1 MDKYESKLRIEE
13 IEKLKKKKQYKE
25 AARLADTIEWYRIKN
40 AVTLYKVADLYK
52 ICRNYVKCRE
62 LLELAYERSPYA
74 KNVVFALC
82 DVCLE
87 FGDFEA
93 ATEHYKEY
101 KALAPDDAGVYVL
114 KYKMLKA
121 LEAGIDEQI
130 EVLESLKRKNRSEEW
145 EYELATLYH
154 RAGLAEK
161 CVEECDEIV
170 TWYGE
175 GSFVYKAMEL
185 KMLHQPLDPEQQAI
199 YDGRLEK
206 KKRAEERRTGQIPSA
221 EGGKKRH
228 TGRIRMEEYPEKKKR
243 RRPEQPERPVRPER
257 EEVSQEEGNDEFHV
271 KTINMGQFNTI
282 DLQAELANN
291 IQDYI
296 GGEPSMIDRSGLS
309 KNSGLEEVFSGEDA
323 GVSGI
328 LPTEEPSFGA
338 SFQVKEDTTDSLLKI
353 VAAAEEEERRSQ
365 ALPKVSEDISEGSN
379 ADEIEFVEENR
390 KEVFHNT
397 IPADSQEVFFEDATG
412 DLRFAIERPKKQE
425 SDDSRL
431 EQFKE
436 NYSKQREGKE
446 LPEGY
451 GRLDDGEPDY
461 SETLPVAGGIVDEK
475 VLEDGT
481 VELIKHFEENVE
493 PEVVRVGQDRKRPRG
508 ADGRSTGPMRVR
520 KPVQEEIPAE
530 DVKILERSELD
541 PDYVDMLP
549 ASGDKQISG
558 QLNIQDILAGWE
570 ETKKQKEREFQEN
583 LRKKTMENTGNMFA
597 DFEKEANSGL
607 LATLENPALINSVT
621 DQSTSE
627 DFFKGLSVE
636 DVKNGKQVTYPEKL
650 TTGEIKIS
658 KVIEAPAEEEEE
670 EEGTFEFAP
679 LDYDPADYRIAKA
692 SDKKEEKN
700 ETEEAS
706 ESDADDSAEEETK
719 TETAENK
726 DENAENQTAEEKS
739 ESEEEENK
747 DEVIETGL
755 KAEVED
761 ADDESDVKENITE
774 EDPDEAMIQKLLE
787 EDEKEARERYYGSV
801 TQKISGN
808 IWDEVD
814 NVPVKE
820 TYAEPEPDEVGATKL
835 MPSRSLVEE
844 IAVDNEET
852 VSETAET
859 TTEETVAEV
868 LAKAEEEVSEA
879 EETAFVDDEEEE
891 KEVRPAKKK
900 HAPADRPSGKDAKKD
915 GKKKKSSN
923 APLVP
928 HNTPSTEGFNM
939 QPLTDEEAEE
949 KDSEENAVAG
959 IERDLTKEEKKYF
972 GPFLYSKRMKQQI
985 LDAIETMTLAAY
997 TGNLIITS
1005 DSGESSADLATLFYQ
1020 YLKASD
1026 SNFTGKAA
1034 KIGAEKLNKKDMN
1047 EIFEKLSNGALIV
1060 SHAGKMTNS
1069 TINGI
1074 LQNLNQEARGVE
1086 VILHDTKNEI
1096 RRLLERAP
1104 VLESFFNCR
1113 VDIIAMSPEMLAEY
1127 GKKYALDLGYSI
1139 DNMAM
1144 LAFSG
1149 RISELQIGTHLVSV
1163 DEVKEIVQ
1171 AAIEHADKPSADK
1184 AIRTMTGKRYDE
1196 EHRVILREKDFEFRR
1211 N

>member
-40 AVTLYKVADLYK
+40 TVTLYRVADLYK
-52 ICRNYVKCRE
+52 IVRNYAKCRE

-93 ATEHYKEY
+93 ATEHYKEF
-101 KALAPDDAGVYVL
+101 KALAPDDAGVWIL

-130 EVLESLKRKNRSEEW
+130 EILETLKRKNRSEEW

-161 CVEECDEIV
+161 CVEECNEIV
-170 TWYGE
+170 TWYGD
-175 GSFVYKAMEL
+175 GPYVYKAMEL
-185 KMLHQPLDPEQQAI
+185 KMLHEPLDAEQQAI
-199 YDGRLEK
+199 YDGRIEK
-206 KKRAEERRTGQIPSA
+206 KRRAEERRTGQIPNP
-221 EGGKKRH
+221 EKGKKRH
-228 TGRIRMEEYPEKKKR
+228 YDSDGQEEYSER
-243 RRPEQPERPVRPER
+243 RSRRERPER
-257 EEVSQEEGNDEFHV
+257 ENLPDRAESPEQAQDETEEDFHV
-271 KTINMGQFNTI
+271 KTINMGKFNTI

-296 GGEPSMIDRSGLS
+296 GGEPSMIDRSGLDS
-309 KNSGLEEVFSGEDA
+309 AKASGNAVTSDSGA
-323 GVSGI
+323 V
-328 LPTEEPSFGA
+328 PAQTRMFGPEL
-338 SFQVKEDTTDSLLKI
+338 SVREDTTDSLLQI
-353 VAAAEEEERRSQ
+353 VAEAEREKAEQ
-365 ALPKVSEDISEGSN
+365 EDAVGNGTDAITP

-436 NYSKQREGKE
+436 NYSRQRQGKE

-451 GRLDDGEPDY
+451 GRLDGEEMGHM
-461 SETLPVAGGIVDEK
+461 ETVPIAGGIVEEK

-493 PEVVRVGQDRKRPRG
+493 PEVVKVGQDKKRHRN
-508 ADGRSTGPMRVR
+508 AEGRVTGPMPSV
-520 KPVQEEIPAE
+520 KPAQTDFPEEE
-530 DVKILERSELD
+530 KELMLRNELD

-549 ASGDKQISG
+549 SSGEKQISG

-583 LRKKTMENTGNMFA
+583 LRKKTMEHTGNMFA

-636 DVKNGKQVTYPEKL
+636 DVKNGKQVTYPEKRNEEL
-650 TTGEIKIS
+650 KIG
-658 KVIEAPAEEEEE
+658 KVIEAPTEPDNR
-670 EEGTFEFAP
+670 FEYES
-679 LDYDPADYRIAKA
+679 LDYENADPLKT
-692 SDKKEEKN
+692 DKKDTSEDAQTEPEDISENLSDGLVKDTKEAGEVEAGEVKE
-700 ETEEAS
+700 ETENA
-706 ESDADDSAEEETK
+706 AETK
-719 TETAENK
+719 A
-726 DENAENQTAEEKS
+726 
-739 ESEEEENK
+739 
-747 DEVIETGL
+747 DEV
-755 KAEVED
+755 AEAV
-761 ADDESDVKENITE
+761 SGTE
-774 EDPDEAMIQKLLE
+774 PAAEAEQDPDEAMIQQLLE
-787 EDEKEARERYYGSV
+787 EDEKEAKERYYGSV

-820 TYAEPEPDEVGATKL
+820 TYSDPEPDEVGATKF
-835 MPSRSLVEE
+835 MPSRNFVESNVTDEPAETENVEE
-844 IAVDNEET
+844 TENAEETVNEET
-852 VSETAET
+852 LESTEPVE
-859 TTEETVAEV
+859 TEETGEEQKKAAREHKKKEDSARAAKKKKSPANGTV
-868 LAKAEEEVSEA
+868 LPKNPPSTQGFEMLPL
-879 EETAFVDDEEEE
+879 EEE
-891 KEVRPAKKK
+891 KE
-900 HAPADRPSGKDAKKD
+900 
-915 GKKKKSSN
+915 
-923 APLVP
+923 
-928 HNTPSTEGFNM
+928 T
-939 QPLTDEEAEE
+939 AE
-949 KDSEENAVAG
+949 EENADTDQNMTGG

-997 TGNLIITS
+997 TGNLIITA
-1005 DSGESSADLATLFYQ
+1005 DSGESSAKLATLFYQ

-1047 EIFEKLSNGALIV
+1047 EIFEKLSNGSLIV

-1171 AAIEHADKPSADK
+1171 DAIDHADRPSPDK
-1184 AIRTMTGKRYDE
+1184 AFRTMTGKRYDD
-1196 EHRVILREKDFEFRR
+1196 EHRVILREKDFEFRKK
-1211 N
+1211 

>member
-323 GVSGI
+323 EVSGI

-365 ALPKVSEDISEGSN
+365 ALPKVSEDISEGGN

-481 VELIKHFEENVE
+481 VELIKHFEDNVE

-583 LRKKTMENTGNMFA
+583 LRKKTM
-597 DFEKEANSGL
+597 
-607 LATLENPALINSVT
+607 
-621 DQSTSE
+621 STSE

-636 DVKNGKQVTYPEKL
+636 DVKNGKQVKL
-650 TTGEIKIS
+650 TTGEIKVS
-658 KVIEAPAEEEEE
+658 KVIEAPVEEEEEEE

-679 LDYDPADYRIAKA
+679 LDYDSADYKLEKAPAKT
-692 SDKKEEKN
+692 EEKN
-700 ETEEAS
+700 ETEESS
-706 ESDADDSAEEETK
+706 ESDAGESAEEETK
-719 TETAENK
+719 SEAAESK
-726 DENAENQTAEEKS
+726 GENTENQTAEEKN
-739 ESEEEENK
+739 ESEEEDENK

-761 ADDESDVKENITE
+761 ADDESDVKENTAEDNTAE
-774 EDPDEAMIQKLLE
+774 ENTAEELDPDEAMIQKLLE

-835 MPSRSLVEE
+835 MPSRKLVEE
-844 IAVDNEET
+844 TAVDNEET
-852 VSETAET
+852 VSETAEIN
-859 TTEETVAEV
+859 TEETVAEV
-868 LAKAEEEVSEA
+868 LAEAEEEVSAA
-879 EETAFVDDEEEE
+879 EETDYNDSDEEEEE

-900 HAPADRPSGKDAKKD
+900 RADSDRPSKKDVRKDA
-915 GKKKKSSN
+915 KKKKSSG
-923 APLVP
+923 APVVP

-939 QPLTDEEAEE
+939 QPLTDEETEV

-997 TGNLIITS
+997 TGNLIITA
-1005 DSGESSADLATLFYQ
+1005 DSGESSSDLATLFYQ

-1113 VDIIAMSPEMLAEY
+1113 VDIIAMSPENESRNAC
-1127 GKKYALDLGYSI
+1127 GV
-1139 DNMAM
+1139 
-1144 LAFSG
+1144 
-1149 RISELQIGTHLVSV
+1149 R
-1163 DEVKEIVQ
+1163 KEICTGSRIFHRQ
-1171 AAIEHADKPSADK
+1171 HGYAGIFRKNFRTADWYPS
-1184 AIRTMTGKRYDE
+1184 G
-1196 EHRVILREKDFEFRR
+1196 FGG
-1211 N
+1211 